1 MPGFDNTQKPMFALK
16 ELISLL
22 GVRDMNS
29 LPRGRDASLK
39 FSFLVVGHP
48 QISPLPV
55 LLSYKVILIEY
66 QNQEIDTEIIYNTY
80 SDCTSTDLF
89 VCVCVPLCNL
99 ITSKS
104 L

>member
-80 SDCTSTDLF
+80 SDFTSTDLF
-89 VCVCVPLCNL
+89 VCVC
-99 ITSKS
+99 KS
-104 L
+104 YHK